1 MALELGG
8 TCTGEHGVGLGKRDA
23 LKVSSRT
30 SAILTISNNESGQN
44 WAVLRVGSALSSK
57 VRAKVLGLSESGR
70 SPPKGHF
77 KRFSPQYFFMNMDVN
92 L

>member
-44 WAVLRVGSALSSK
+44 WAVLRVESALSSK
-57 VRAKVLGLSESGR
+57 GRAKVHGLSESEPSSTRG
-70 SPPKGHF
+70 
-77 KRFSPQYFFMNMDVN
+77 YFEGFP
-92 L
+92 LQ